1 MTKKKTTEAKKIA
14 EKLFSLMG
22 VDVKIS
28 VSEDKKNEAILV
40 DIDAGDATGLI
51 IGNRGET
58 INAIQTVLGMMLKQS
73 SDEWIRVIVNVG
85 DWREK
90 NEERLNSLAEQTKE
104 RVVQTGEKQPLYN
117 LSAAERRVIH
127 TYFTDD
133 KEVETESE
141 GEDQGRY
148 LVVKPK

>member
-1 MTKKKTTEAKKIA
+1 MTKKKITKVEKMAG
-14 EKLFSLMG
+14 KLFSLMG
-22 VDVKIS
+22 VDVKID
-28 VSEDKKNEAILV
+28 VSEDKKNEAIMV
-40 DIDAGDATGLI
+40 NIDAGDETGLI

-58 INAIQTVLGMMLKQS
+58 IDAIQMVLGMMLKQS
-73 SDEWIRVIVNVG
+73 TDEWIRVVVNVG

-104 RVVQTGEKQPLYN
+104 RVIQTGEKQPLYN

-148 LVVKPK
+148 LVVKPR